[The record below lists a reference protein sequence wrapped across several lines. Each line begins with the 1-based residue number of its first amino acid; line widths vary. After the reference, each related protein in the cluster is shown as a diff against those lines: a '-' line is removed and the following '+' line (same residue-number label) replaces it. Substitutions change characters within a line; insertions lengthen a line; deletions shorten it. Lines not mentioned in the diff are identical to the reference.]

1 MTAVAGSAEV
11 RKGRLFLVP
20 MPLGDVSPA
29 GALPPA
35 TVSVIVGLG
44 HFVAESAR
52 TARRFLTQLP
62 LSAPVQSLVIEELN
76 EHTPPAAVHALLA
89 PLLAGHDVGLV
100 SEAGCPV
107 VADPGSNLVRAAHA
121 AGIPV
126 TPLVGPS
133 APLLALMASGLGGQ
147 AFRFAGY
154 LPQDAPAR
162 RTAILE
168 RQKEARQGVTQI
180 FIETPYRNEALL
192 KGEDGMLTVDQ
203 IITHVEQVIAEDRLS
218 GNAEGLRRTQLG
230 LTLLMGA
237 AKSAGD
243 KELARRF
250 QALAAMAA
258 NKQEE
263 LGAED

>member
-192 KGEDGMLTVDQ
+192 NALLDTCDPDMLVSVAAD
-203 IITHVEQVIAEDRLS
+203 
-218 GNAEGLRRTQLG
+218 
-230 LTLLMGA
+230 LTLPSETVLTRSVIDWRDASRPDLDRRPAVFVLGTAREVSA
-237 AKSAGD
+237 AGRSP
-243 KELARRF
+243 RRRRP
-250 QALAAMAA
+250 
-258 NKQEE
+258 
-263 LGAED
+263 